1 MSQLKKTTVSYIFL
15 PDKVVK
21 CTVVNRALPFFLEL
35 NNTLMNCVSCS
46 MTIAAKTY
54 LPEEAELTVKEVR
67 RGWGWA
73 VLRRGG
79 NVRKLNESRS
89 VTPAAPSE
97 ACPYCKSG
105 SP

>member
-1 MSQLKKTTVSYIFL
+1 M
-15 PDKVVK
+15 
-21 CTVVNRALPFFLEL
+21 NRALPFFLEL